1 MYAIRT
7 RLSLWVF
14 LGGLP
19 STYCPHHGGRQ
30 CCDFTLRSLGR
41 SAYRRVDVRLIA
53 HLVRV
58 VLGSVALRESQERG
72 FVKGT
77 ITVTPEE
84 VKAILLANEA
94 GSPRP
99 SLPIAKNPPVIS
111 SSSAYVVRPN
121 TSASA
126 HRRPCVALLT
136 CACDGDEE
144 QGRTG
149 HWERSL
155 DHRVSRGTPSR

>member
-99 SLPIAKNPPVIS
+99 SRPSPRIRLSSLLRPLTSFGPILPHPL
-111 SSSAYVVRPN
+111 
-121 TSASA
+121 TDGL
-126 HRRPCVALLT
+126 ALR
-136 CACDGDEE
+136 C
-144 QGRTG
+144 
-149 HWERSL
+149 
-155 DHRVSRGTPSR
+155 